1 MLRRLRCPV
10 FWEGTPAKGCRRPTQ
25 KLYHWIIPWN
35 YITPPSFHA
44 PHPLLY
50 NALTPTFATVNFLNL
65 AVTLRRILIEQNT
78 AFVHINRYK
87 IQGYRKWYY
96 FKIQTYLPPFSP
108 PSTSPK
114 NTQTTLNPPLLNFSL
129 ARHWVANKVTAE
141 EAIEVKIKSLK
152 LMHIISVNKYW
163 VFRVSLSLATDP
175 FYKR

>member
-1 MLRRLRCPV
+1 M
-10 FWEGTPAKGCRRPTQ
+10 E
-25 KLYHWIIPWN
+25 LYH
-35 YITPPSFHA
+35 PSLVPR

-50 NALTPTFATVNFLNL
+50 NALTSTFATVNFLNP
-65 AVTLRRILIEQNT
+65 TGTSRRILIERNP

-108 PSTSPK
+108 PSTRPK
-114 NTQTTLNPPLLNFSL
+114 NARTTLNPSLLKFSL
-129 ARHWVANKVTAE
+129 AWHWVANKVTAE

-163 VFRVSLSLATDP
+163 VFRVSLSLATNP
-175 FYKR
+175 FLKFITPLNLPSSPPGDMS